1 MVSPLKTALLENEH
15 LRVCILNLG
24 LRTHSLEFRVG
35 SSWVPVIRS
44 LNSVAAH
51 CEDDAAFGALVGRT
65 AGRTRDGLAMI
76 AGTSTQLEQNH
87 GHHHLHGGQQGMTQ
101 STWALK
107 QAGHSLSATL
117 VSEDGE
123 MGYPGELQLY
133 GTIRLDGASIHY
145 ELEATSS
152 ETTYF
157 NPTWH
162 HYFCLGHPDS
172 FKHQVLKINATHA
185 FANDADGIAID
196 ERFMPAPLSHKA
208 ATIADWIASD
218 HPQIH
223 QFAGLDHYFARG
235 KDAVLAVLEAPPIK
249 ELSGDGANRGEAVSR
264 SNPGGSAVIGDFD
277 NAEQR
282 PNVRAAEYNQASIH
296 TGIRMTLRSSAP
308 GLQVYTGQ
316 KLGPSG
322 PGLALEPMVVPNALA
337 FDEWRSDVILAAGQP
352 FSRSMTLTFSTFDR
366 QTATRK

>member
-1 MVSPLKTALLENEH
+1 MSPLKTALLENEH

-24 LRTHSLEFRVG
+24 LRTHSLEFKVG

-44 LNSVAAH
+44 LESMAAH
-51 CEDDAAFGALVGRT
+51 LRDDAAFGALVGRA
-65 AGRTRDGLAMI
+65 AGRTRNSVAMME
-76 AGTSTQLEQNH
+76 GTSIQLNQNH

-101 STWALK
+101 AKWALE
-107 QAGHSLSATL
+107 QAGHSLSAML
-117 VSEDGE
+117 VSKDGE
-123 MGYPGELQLY
+123 MGYPGELQLHC
-133 GTIRLDGASIHY
+133 TIRLDGASIYY

-162 HYFCLGHPDS
+162 HYFCLGKPAS
-172 FKHQVLKINATHA
+172 FHRQVLKINATHA
-185 FANDADGIAID
+185 YANDADGIAID

-223 QFAGLDHYFARG
+223 QFAGLDHYFARS
-235 KDAVLAVLEAPPIK
+235 KDAVLAVLETPPVK
-249 ELSGDGANRGEAVSR
+249 ELSGDEANHGESVGR
-264 SNPGGSAVIGDFD
+264 SNPDGNAPRGGFG
-277 NAEQR
+277 NAEGR
-282 PNVRAAEYNQASIH
+282 INVTTAEHRQAFMQ
-296 TGIRMTLRSSAP
+296 TGIRMTLASSAP

-316 KLGPSG
+316 KLGSKG

-352 FSRSMTLTFSTFDR
+352 FSRTMTLTFSTFD
-366 QTATRK
+366 